1 MKSKTLRVSSRRV
14 FLRVPHNTFTLD
26 ILYDIQ
32 YHVTIGDNMEN
43 DELVQN
49 MLLELRRGVISI
61 AVLSQLS
68 KEEYGYSLLKAL
80 SDKGLEVDQS
90 TLYPLLRRLEAQGL
104 LQSDW
109 RIADE
114 ARPRRYYVISTQG
127 KAVLA
132 KLKKEWSTMTATL
145 SQMLS

>member
-1 MKSKTLRVSSRRV
+1 
-14 FLRVPHNTFTLD
+14 
-26 ILYDIQ
+26 
-32 YHVTIGDNMEN
+32 MEN
-43 DELVQN
+43 DDLIQN
-49 MLLELRRGVISI
+49 MLLELRRGVLSI

-80 SDKGLEVDQS
+80 SEKGLEIDQS

-127 KAVLA
+127 RAVLN
-132 KLKKEWSTMTATL
+132 KLKREWSMMAETMK
-145 SQMLS
+145 QM

>member
-1 MKSKTLRVSSRRV
+1 
-14 FLRVPHNTFTLD
+14 
-26 ILYDIQ
+26 
-32 YHVTIGDNMEN
+32 MEN

-49 MLLELRRGVISI
+49 ILLELRRGILSL

-80 SDKGLEVDQS
+80 SDQGMEIDQS
-90 TLYPLLRRLEAQGL
+90 TLYPLLRRLESQGL

-109 RIADE
+109 RIMDE

-132 KLKKEWSTMTATL
+132 KLKKEWSTMTGTMNK
-145 SQMLS
+145 MLS

>member
-1 MKSKTLRVSSRRV
+1 
-14 FLRVPHNTFTLD
+14 
-26 ILYDIQ
+26 
-32 YHVTIGDNMEN
+32 MEN

-49 MLLELRRGVISI
+49 MLLELRRGVLSI

-68 KEEYGYSLLKAL
+68 REQYGYSLLKGL
-80 SDKGLEVDQS
+80 SDQGMEIDQS

-109 RIADE
+109 RIMDE

-127 KAVLA
+127 KAVLT
-132 KLKKEWSTMTATL
+132 KLKREWSAMVDTM
-145 SQMLS
+145 QKMLS